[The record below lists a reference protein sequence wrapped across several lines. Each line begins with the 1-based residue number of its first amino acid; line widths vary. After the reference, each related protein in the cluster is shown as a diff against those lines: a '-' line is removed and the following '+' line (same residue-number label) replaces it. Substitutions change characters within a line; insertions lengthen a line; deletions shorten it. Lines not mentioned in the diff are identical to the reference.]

1 MTGPASQKLR
11 YEIMPM
17 RTASV
22 VNLVLLLGVLLAPVA
37 VRAAD
42 LLAIYDQAVTN
53 DPVYRTAEAARQ
65 TALEAV
71 PQSRAQLLPSL
82 VFSVA
87 KTRNT
92 QNVISGNS
100 LLFAKDTQGYT
111 LSLTQPLYHR
121 DYFTQLAKADT
132 AVAQAEAN
140 FAAAQQDLIIRTAQ
154 HYFATLAAK
163 DNLDFSHAEK
173 KALEHQLEQTKQR
186 FDVGLI
192 AITDVQEAQAA
203 YDLVVAQTIE
213 AENQLSSQFEALH
226 ELTNQYPDAV
236 TPLSDTLPLIAPDP
250 NDINEWSQQALD
262 DNLNLQVARLAVD
275 SAQDDID
282 ISRSGHLPQL
292 DLNASHAYADSTG
305 GDFGDRETRENTIT
319 LQLTLPLY
327 EGGGVSSQVRAAE
340 GRYQQALEQL
350 EQQKRA
356 TDRQA
361 RVGYRGVLAAIKR
374 VKALQ
379 QAVVSTQ
386 SALQA
391 TEAGLEVGT
400 RTTVDVLNSRRNV
413 YRAQRDLAQAR
424 YDYILN
430 SLRLKQV
437 SGQLQVENLEQV
449 NRWLQ

>member
-1 MTGPASQKLR
+1 MCRIYTVTL
-11 YEIMPM
+11 I
-17 RTASV
+17 
-22 VNLVLLLGVLLAPVA
+22 LVGILLTPLPLS
-37 VRAAD
+37 AAD
-42 LLAIYDQAVTN
+42 LLSIYQQATTN
-53 DPVYRTAEAARQ
+53 DPIFRSAEAARQ

-87 KTRNT
+87 KSRNT
-92 QNVISGNS
+92 QDVISGSS

-111 LSLTQPLYHR
+111 LSLTQPIYHS
-121 DYFTQLAKADT
+121 DYFTQLAQADT
-132 AVAQAEAN
+132 AVAQAEAS
-140 FAAAQQDLIIRTAQ
+140 FAAAEQELIVRAAQ
-154 HYFATLAAK
+154 YYFSALAAK
-163 DNLDFSHAEK
+163 DSLDFSYAEK

-203 YDLVVAQTIE
+203 YDLVVAQTID

-226 ELTNQYPDAV
+226 ELTNQYQNAV
-236 TPLSDTLPLIAPDP
+236 APLSDTMPLISPDP
-250 NDINEWSQQALD
+250 DNIESWSQQAID
-262 DNLNLQVARLAVD
+262 NNLNLQVAKLAVQ

-282 ISRSGHLPQL
+282 VARSGHLPQL
-292 DLNASHAYADSTG
+292 DLTASHAYADSTG
-305 GDFGDRETRENTIT
+305 GDFGARETRDNSIT
-319 LQLTLPLY
+319 LQLTVPLY
-327 EGGGVSSQVRAAE
+327 QGGATSSQVRAAE
-340 GRYQQALEQL
+340 GRYQQTLEQL

-356 TDRQA
+356 TDRRA
-361 RVGYRGVLAAIKR
+361 RDGYRGVLAAIKR

-379 QAVVSTQ
+379 QAVVSAQ

-413 YRAQRDLAQAR
+413 FRAQRDLAQSR

-430 SLRLKQV
+430 TLRLKQV
-437 SGQLQVENLEQV
+437 TGQLQTADIEQV
-449 NRWLQ
+449 NRWLH

>member
-1 MTGPASQKLR
+1 MCRIYTVTL
-11 YEIMPM
+11 I
-17 RTASV
+17 
-22 VNLVLLLGVLLAPVA
+22 LVGILLTPLPLS
-37 VRAAD
+37 AAD
-42 LLAIYDQAVTN
+42 LLSIYQQATTN
-53 DPVYRTAEAARQ
+53 DPIFRSAEAARQ

-87 KTRNT
+87 KSRNT
-92 QNVISGNS
+92 QDVISGSS

-111 LSLTQPLYHR
+111 LSLTQPLYHS
-121 DYFTQLAKADT
+121 DYFTQLAQADT
-132 AVAQAEAN
+132 AVAQAEAS
-140 FAAAQQDLIIRTAQ
+140 FAAAEQELIVRAAQ
-154 HYFATLAAK
+154 YYFSALAAK
-163 DNLDFSHAEK
+163 DSLDFSYAEK

-203 YDLVVAQTIE
+203 YDLVVAQTID

-226 ELTNQYPDAV
+226 ELTNQYQNAV
-236 TPLSDTLPLIAPDP
+236 APLSDTMPLISPDP
-250 NDINEWSQQALD
+250 DNIESWSQQAID
-262 DNLNLQVARLAVD
+262 NNLNLQVAKLAVQ

-282 ISRSGHLPQL
+282 VARSGHLPQL
-292 DLNASHAYADSTG
+292 DLTASHAYADSTG
-305 GDFGDRETRENTIT
+305 GDFGARETRDNSIT
-319 LQLTLPLY
+319 LQLTVPLY
-327 EGGGVSSQVRAAE
+327 QGGATSSQVRAAE
-340 GRYQQALEQL
+340 GRYQQTLEQL

-356 TDRQA
+356 TDRRA
-361 RVGYRGVLAAIKR
+361 RDGYRGVLAAIKR

-379 QAVVSTQ
+379 QAVVSAQ

-413 YRAQRDLAQAR
+413 FRAQRDLAQSR

-430 SLRLKQV
+430 TLRLKQV
-437 SGQLQVENLEQV
+437 TGQLQTADIEQV
-449 NRWLQ
+449 NRWLH

>member
-1 MTGPASQKLR
+1 
-11 YEIMPM
+11 M
-17 RTASV
+17 RRNFIAKFI
-22 VNLVLLLGVLLAPVA
+22 LLGMLLAPLTLA
-37 VRAAD
+37 AAAD
-42 LLAIYDQAVTN
+42 LLSIYQQATTN
-53 DPVYRTAEAARQ
+53 DPVYKSAEAARQ

-82 VFSVA
+82 IFSVA
-87 KTRNT
+87 KTRNS
-92 QNVISGNS
+92 QDVVSGSS

-111 LSLTQPLYHR
+111 LSLTQPIYHS
-121 DYFTQLAKADT
+121 DYFTQLAQADT
-132 AVAQAEAN
+132 AAAQAEAN
-140 FAAAQQDLIIRTAQ
+140 FAAAEQDLIVRSAQ
-154 HYFATLAAK
+154 YYFSVLAAK
-163 DNLDFSHAEK
+163 DNLDFSYAEK

-203 YDLVVAQTIE
+203 YDLVVAQTID

-226 ELTNQYPDAV
+226 ELTNQYQDAV
-236 TPLSDTLPLIAPDP
+236 APLSDAMPLISPDP
-250 NDINEWSQQALD
+250 NNIDSWSQQAI
-262 DNLNLQVARLAVD
+262 DNNLTLQVAILAVQ

-282 ISRSGHLPQL
+282 IAKSGHLPQL
-292 DLNASHAYADSTG
+292 DLTASHAYADSTG
-305 GDFGDRETRENTIT
+305 GDFGARETRDNSVT
-319 LQLTLPLY
+319 LQLTVPLY
-327 EGGGVSSQVRAAE
+327 QGGGTSSRVRAAE
-340 GRYQQALEQL
+340 GRYQQTLEQL

-356 TDRQA
+356 TDRHA
-361 RVGYRGVLAAIKR
+361 RDGYRSVLAAIKR

-379 QAVVSTQ
+379 QAVVSAQ

-430 SLRLKQV
+430 TLRLKQV
-437 SGQLQVENLEQV
+437 TGQLQATDIEQV
-449 NRWLQ
+449 NRWLH